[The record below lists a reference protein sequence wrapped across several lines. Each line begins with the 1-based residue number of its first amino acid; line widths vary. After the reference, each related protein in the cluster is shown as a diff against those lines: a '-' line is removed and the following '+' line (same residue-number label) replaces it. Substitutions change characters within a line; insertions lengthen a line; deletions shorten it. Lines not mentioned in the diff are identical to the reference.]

1 MKLTYKA
8 VDDASKP
15 AIEPISNRLTF
26 VPSEYLIQ
34 PTKPPVPKVLTE
46 QRLEDLRAAYTL
58 AEIQEIL
65 RDEYLVPGYSYT
77 DSLDD
82 LFDAGG
88 VTFHTDDFFSMV
100 SISFGGEHSSV

>member
-82 LFDAGG
+82 LFDAG

-100 SISFGGEHSSV
+100 SISFGEHSSV